1 MKKAVLWCVA
11 LLATS
16 CYEVERNCENFHTGT
31 FSFTQVVGTEV
42 MQSTF
47 VRDELYEVELFKGKK
62 DTATIRWINACEC
75 VLTKLNPTSNQD
87 KRPISIKIIKTE
99 GDRYTFEY
107 ALVGDLKN
115 KQRGEIVKVSDDLE
129 F

>member
-1 MKKAVLWCVA
+1 MIRSFILGLF
-11 LLATS
+11 LLCSS
-16 CYEVERNCENFHTGT
+16 CYEVERNCEKFHTGT
-31 FSFTQVVGTEV
+31 FNFTQVIGTEL

-47 VRDELYEVELFKGKK
+47 VRDNEYEIELFQEKK
-62 DTATIRWINACEC
+62 DTATIRWINPCEC

-87 KRPISIKIIKTE
+87 KRPISIKIIKTD
-99 GDRYTFEY
+99 GNRYTFEY

-115 KQRGEIVKVSDDLE
+115 KQRGEIIKVSDKLE

>member
-1 MKKAVLWCVA
+1 MKKYFFIGFI
-11 LLATS
+11 LLFSS
-16 CYEVERNCENFHTGT
+16 CYEVERDCEKFHTGT
-31 FSFTQVVGTEV
+31 FTFTQVIGAEL

-47 VRDELYEVELFKGKK
+47 VRDEIYEIELFQNKK
-62 DTATIRWINACEC
+62 DTASIRWINSCEC

-87 KRPISIKIIKTE
+87 KRPISIKIIKTK
-99 GDRYTFEY
+99 GNQYTFEY

-115 KQRGEIVKVSDDLE
+115 KQRGEIVKISDALE